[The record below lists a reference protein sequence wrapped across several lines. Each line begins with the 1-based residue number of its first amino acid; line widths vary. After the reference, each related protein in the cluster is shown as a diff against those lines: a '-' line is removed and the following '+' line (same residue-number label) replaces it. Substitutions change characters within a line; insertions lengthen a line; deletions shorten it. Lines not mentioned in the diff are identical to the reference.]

1 MTSNDLIQMGAQL
14 FKNQLDHNRDGNLD
28 IAEIGAA
35 LNGLFSG
42 GQTQNSQGGGLA
54 SILAGMQNS
63 GSSDLLSLAASWL
76 GNGANAP
83 VSGNQLEQIF
93 GQDQISAFAQKLGIS
108 QEEVVSGLQATV
120 PDVVDKASP
129 NGSIDLNAM
138 LDSIGGIQGAMNI
151 ASRLFAK

>member
-1 MTSNDLIQMGAQL
+1 
-14 FKNQLDHNRDGNLD
+14 
-28 IAEIGAA
+28 
-35 LNGLFSG
+35 
-42 GQTQNSQGGGLA
+42 
-54 SILAGMQNS
+54 MQNS
-63 GSSDLLSLAASWL
+63 GSSDLVSLAASWL
-76 GNGANAP
+76 GNRANAP
-83 VSGNQLEQIF
+83 VSGNQLAQIF

-108 QEEVVSGLQATV
+108 QEEAVSGLQATV

>member
-42 GQTQNSQGGGLA
+42 GQIQNNQGGGLA

-63 GSSDLLSLAASWL
+63 GSSDLLSLATSWL

-83 VSGNQLEQIF
+83 VSGNQLAQIF

-108 QEEVVSGLQATV
+108 QEEAVSGLQATV
-120 PDVVDKASP
+120 PEVVDKASP
-129 NGSIDLNAM
+129 NGTIDLNAM

-151 ASRLFAK
+151 ASQLFAK